1 AQGGA
6 NVPRDCQTVRVA
18 RSPSDDVNEYEEEV
32 ERVVGIYA
40 PHLGARHI
48 HITRTTEWRIVPKVP
63 VVEPLT
69 LKSGIAAPRSPVN
82 NCGKLTGGDTSL
94 PAPTPSEHAAAV
106 LNLVDDGVIEWNEP
120 EVVRALRGALKY
132 DLRTPNRQQRNG
144 SPLKP
149 HEIAPSARLT
159 RSERMQ
165 ITRIR
170 VDLAQNGIRPQR
182 WELEALAR
190 GATVNYD
197 GKHFTY
203 QVADE
208 WLGFPSVDFFDCGA

>member
-1 AQGGA
+1 MSHSFQEQYTCVPPSAFAAGTGKAFTGA
-6 NVPRDCQTVRVA
+6 YAWNAPREAVGR
-18 RSPSDDVNEYEEEV
+18 
-32 ERVVGIYA
+32 ER
-40 PHLGARHI
+40 
-48 HITRTTEWRIVPKVP
+48 
-63 VVEPLT
+63 PLT
-69 LKSGIAAPRSPVN
+69 RDEMRQVQGVLSTINRLPYFLRSLFTSRYDYIRRNKSP
-82 NCGKLTGGDTSL
+82 L

-106 LNLVDDGVIEWNEP
+106 LNLVDDGVIEWNDQ
-120 EVVRALRGALKY
+120 EVVRALRGALKH
-132 DLRTPNRQQRNG
+132 DLRTPNRQQRSG

-197 GKHFTY
+197 GRSFSY
-203 QVADE
+203 PVICDWRAYE
-208 WLGFPSVDFFDCGA
+208 L

>member
-1 AQGGA
+1 
-6 NVPRDCQTVRVA
+6 
-18 RSPSDDVNEYEEEV
+18 
-32 ERVVGIYA
+32 

-48 HITRTTEWRIVPKVP
+48 HITRTTDWRIVPKVP
-63 VVEPLT
+63 VVEPLN

-197 GKHFTY
+197 GKKFTY
-203 QVADE
+203 PVTDE
-208 WLGFPSVDFFDCGA
+208 WIDFM

>member
-1 AQGGA
+1 MSKQVTLMTDAIPYQEFAKLIGKSTGA
-6 NVPRDCQTVRVA
+6 VR
-18 RSPSDDVNEYEEEV
+18 RMID
-32 ERVVGIYA
+32 
-40 PHLGARHI
+40 
-48 HITRTTEWRIVPKVP
+48 
-63 VVEPLT
+63 
-69 LKSGIAAPRSPVN
+69 
-82 NCGKLTGGDTSL
+82 
-94 PAPTPSEHAAAV
+94 
-106 LNLVDDGVIEWNEP
+106 IEWNDQ
-120 EVVRALRGALKY
+120 EVVRALRGALKH
-132 DLRTPNRQQRNG
+132 DLRTPNRQQRSG

-197 GKHFTY
+197 GKKFTY
-203 QVADE
+203 PVADE
-208 WLGFPSVDFFDCGA
+208 WPGFSLPI

>member
-1 AQGGA
+1 
-6 NVPRDCQTVRVA
+6 
-18 RSPSDDVNEYEEEV
+18 
-32 ERVVGIYA
+32 GIYA

-48 HITRTTEWRIVPKVP
+48 HITRTTDWRIVPKVP

-94 PAPTPSEHAAAV
+94 SAPTPTEHAAAV
-106 LNLVDDGVIEWNEP
+106 LNLVDEGVIEWSDP
-120 EVVRALRGALKY
+120 EVVKALRGALKHN
-132 DLRTPNRQQRNG
+132 LRTPNRQQRNG

-149 HEIAPSARLT
+149 YEMAPSARLT

-170 VDLAQNGIRPQR
+170 VDLAQKGIRPQR
-182 WELEALAR
+182 WELEVLAR
-190 GATVNYD
+190 GATVSYEGQNFA
-197 GKHFTY
+197 FT
-203 QVADE
+203 DSHD
-208 WLGFPSVDFFDCGA
+208 WSGFAEH

>member
-1 AQGGA
+1 
-6 NVPRDCQTVRVA
+6 
-18 RSPSDDVNEYEEEV
+18 
-32 ERVVGIYA
+32 

-48 HITRTTEWRIVPKVP
+48 HITRTTDWRIVPKVP

-94 PAPTPSEHAAAV
+94 LAPTPSEHAAAV
-106 LNLVDDGVIEWNEP
+106 LNLVDDGVIEWNDP

-132 DLRTPNRQQRNG
+132 GLRRPNRQQRNG

-159 RSERMQ
+159 RSERLQ

-190 GATVNYD
+190 GAEVIYD
-197 GKHFTY
+197 MKKFVY
-203 QVADE
+203 PPCCD
-208 WLGFPSVDFFDCGA
+208 WPGFNDFP

>member
-1 AQGGA
+1 
-6 NVPRDCQTVRVA
+6 
-18 RSPSDDVNEYEEEV
+18 
-32 ERVVGIYA
+32 
-40 PHLGARHI
+40 
-48 HITRTTEWRIVPKVP
+48 
-63 VVEPLT
+63 
-69 LKSGIAAPRSPVN
+69 
-82 NCGKLTGGDTSL
+82 DTSL

-106 LNLVDDGVIEWNEP
+106 LNLVDDGVIEWNDT
-120 EVVRALRGALKY
+120 EVVRALRGALKH

-144 SPLKP
+144 SPLKL

-190 GATVNYD
+190 GATVNYY
-197 GKHFTY
+197 GKYFNY

-208 WLGFPSVDFFDCGA
+208 WPGFLLPI

>member
-1 AQGGA
+1 
-6 NVPRDCQTVRVA
+6 
-18 RSPSDDVNEYEEEV
+18 
-32 ERVVGIYA
+32 
-40 PHLGARHI
+40 
-48 HITRTTEWRIVPKVP
+48 PKVP

-82 NCGKLTGGDTSL
+82 NCGKLTGDNTSL
-94 PAPTPSEHAAAV
+94 PVPTPSEHAAAV
-106 LNLVDDGVIEWNEP
+106 LNLVDDGVIEWNDP
-120 EVVRALRGALKY
+120 EVVRTLRGALKHG
-132 DLRTPNRQQRNG
+132 LRRPNRQQRNG

-182 WELEALAR
+182 WDLEALAR

-197 GKHFTY
+197 GKKFTY
-203 QVADE
+203 PVADE
-208 WLGFPSVDFFDCGA
+208 WPGFSTVMEWT

>member
-1 AQGGA
+1 
-6 NVPRDCQTVRVA
+6 
-18 RSPSDDVNEYEEEV
+18 
-32 ERVVGIYA
+32 

-48 HITRTTEWRIVPKVP
+48 HITRTTDWRIVPKVP

-82 NCGKLTGGDTSL
+82 NCGKLTSGDTSL

-120 EVVRALRGALKY
+120 EVVRALRGALKH

-170 VDLAQNGIRPQR
+170 VDLAQQGVAVER
-182 WELEALAR
+182 WLLLALAR
-190 GATVNYD
+190 GATLFYE
-197 GKHFTY
+197 GKYYSFNERS
-203 QVADE
+203 QEE
-208 WLGFPSVDFFDCGA
+208 WGLFANWN